1 MPVVAVRK
9 LIAVL
14 ALAVAVALLAA
25 APSPANTASA
35 RCTAFAVLK
44 PGNEVRPPDTTDPVE
59 SRARGAALVRVNG
72 TRLSFTV
79 VIFNPARET
88 FTAGH
93 IHIGARGVNGPVV
106 VPLFAG
112 SSSRL
117 VFTQSDALEIRA
129 DTAAAICANPAG
141 YYVNYHTTQ
150 DPEGA
155 VRGQLV
161 RLF

>member
-9 LIAVL
+9 LVAVL

-25 APSPANTASA
+25 APSAANTASA

-59 SRARGAALVRVNG
+59 SRARGTALVRING
-72 TRLSFTV
+72 TRLRFTV

-112 SSSRL
+112 SSNRL
-117 VFTQSDALEIRA
+117 FFTQSDTLEIGA
-129 DTAAAICANPAG
+129 DTAAGICANPAG